1 MNPKV
6 LQILTLV
13 ATLLLGL
20 GLFGPCMTIQPGY
33 GEFQWA
39 VELFKPDMVNPT
51 TYSICSGIYQL
62 FQDGDIFVGILVF
75 TFSFA
80 FPIWKLCVIW
90 AGTLSRQEGSGNPTL
105 LRLVDNLGKLS
116 MLDVLF
122 IALLVLAIKGL
133 PGETKVLLGW
143 GVWAFCA
150 SILIGMWVSSKLKL
164 AHNSKN

>member
-1 MNPKV
+1 MSPNV
-6 LQILTLV
+6 LKILILV

-39 VELFKPDMVNPT
+39 VELFKPDMVKPT

-62 FQDGDIFVGILVF
+62 FQDGDILVGILVF
-75 TFSFA
+75 AFSFA
-80 FPIWKLCVIW
+80 FPIWKICVIW
-90 AGTLSRQEGSGNPTL
+90 ACTHSLQEGSGNPTF

-133 PGETKVLLGW
+133 PGDTKVVIGW
-143 GVWAFCA
+143 WVWAFCA
-150 SILIGMWVSSKLKL
+150 SILIGMWVSSKLKH
-164 AHNSKN
+164 AHNS